1 MRFCTDARTSVV
13 FNSNSSC
20 LLVGRDRPVLKIAHD
35 KPSGQGRYD
44 MPCYLGSKARTL
56 AQKRSL
62 AYERE
67 HSLYIE
73 ILIIVVHDC
82 EASILLDPLSSPGF
96 LMRQMV

>member
-1 MRFCTDARTSVV
+1 M
-13 FNSNSSC
+13 
-20 LLVGRDRPVLKIAHD
+20 LKIAHD

-82 EASILLDPLSSPGF
+82 EDSILLDPLSSPGF

>member
-1 MRFCTDARTSVV
+1 M
-13 FNSNSSC
+13 
-20 LLVGRDRPVLKIAHD
+20 LKIAHD

-62 AYERE
+62 TYERE